1 MKGLGPTVRRLPL
14 TVIGG
19 FLGAGKTTL
28 LNRLLRAA
36 GGRRFAVLV
45 NDFGAID
52 IDSRLVTAHG
62 GDTISLANGCI
73 CCSIGDSLVLALVR
87 VLDRADSI
95 DHVVIEASGVADPAR
110 IAELAMIEPMLEHDG
125 VLVLADATSVRARE
139 ADRYVGDTVRRQ
151 LDGAD
156 LLILNKADLVSED
169 QLAAV
174 AAWLRG
180 RRAEARILP
189 ATNADV
195 PIEVLFGLSAAGAL
209 DPDAR
214 PQTASASQVAPPFR
228 RWSLTTRR
236 LIDRSRLLEALR
248 ALPGSILRA
257 KGILRLA
264 DAPLQQTVV
273 HMVGARI
280 DTHAAGPWGIA
291 DLRSDLVLLGTPDM
305 PDDATLDGLF
315 AEALT
320 ALARTP

>member
-1 MKGLGPTVRRLPL
+1 MRQLPL

-52 IDSRLVTAHG
+52 IDSRLVAAHG

-87 VLDRADSI
+87 VLEKADSI

-110 IAELAMIEPMLEHDG
+110 IAELAMIEPMLERDG
-125 VLVLADATSVRARE
+125 VLVLADAANVRERE

-151 LDGAD
+151 LDAAD
-156 LLILNKADLVSED
+156 LLILNKIDLVAAD
-169 QLAAV
+169 QRAQV
-174 AAWLRG
+174 STWLRD
-180 RRAEARILP
+180 RRAGTRILS
-189 ATNADV
+189 TTHADV
-195 PIEVLFGLSAAGAL
+195 PIEMLFGLSPDKTGARA
-209 DPDAR
+209 D
-214 PQTASASQVAPPFR
+214 ASAPAAPPFR
-228 RWSLTTRR
+228 RWSLTTRNT
-236 LIDRSRLLEALR
+236 LDRAKLLDTLR
-248 ALPGSILRA
+248 ALPASVLRA
-257 KGILRLA
+257 KGIVRMA
-264 DAPLQQTVV
+264 DAPLQRTIL
-273 HMVGARI
+273 HMVGQRI
-280 DTHAAGPWGIA
+280 DTRVEGPWGIA

-315 AEALT
+315 TGSLVATVRAT
-320 ALARTP
+320 